1 MIRRSPAATPTQ
13 KLLTLMLALLVV
25 VGGLGTL
32 EPPQPAPAA
41 QTRHQ
46 GQRLELQG
54 AARPTMRYL
63 RQHTASTNSRTLAG
77 SL

>member
-1 MIRRSPAATPTQ
+1 MIRRSPPATPTQ

-32 EPPQPAPAA
+32 EPPPPAA
-41 QTRHQ
+41 QASPHGERFSQH
-46 GQRLELQG
+46 G

-63 RQHTASTNSRTLAG
+63 REHTAARNLRTLSG